1 MFAKLLKHD
10 WRATAG
16 TLGILSLAALG
27 ASLLAGGALFCLTR
41 FDEELT
47 GMAVAGLALSM
58 VFLCLAL
65 VAYSVAVQIIQLVRF
80 YKSRFTDEGYL
91 TFTLPVNSHQIFLS
105 AFLNMLIWS
114 VLSSVVL
121 IVSVGLILLIGLP
134 WDQINETMGQ
144 IQQAQ
149 ITELLEEIYSFYGFK
164 IDGTFIGFQIL
175 QIIVNSLYGIV
186 MMLTCITVGAVAA
199 KKHKIIA
206 AFVAYYVI
214 SFLTGMVG
222 NILSVGTSIDNMDH
236 YLSSMLG
243 SAADSMQSMYQ
254 MALQNMSL
262 TIVWEIV
269 LIVAGYFLS
278 TYLMKRKLNLP

>member
-65 VAYSVAVQIIQLVRF
+65 AAYSVAVQIIQLVRF

>member
-16 TLGILSLAALG
+16 TLGILSLAVLG
-27 ASLLAGGALFCLTR
+27 VALLAGGALFCLSH
-41 FDEELT
+41 FEEELT

-65 VAYSVAVQIIQLVRF
+65 FAYAAAVQIIQLVRF

-91 TFTLPVNSHQIFLS
+91 TFTLPVHSHHIFLS

-114 VLSSVVL
+114 VLSGVVL
-121 IVSVGLILLIGLP
+121 IISVGLMLLIGLP

-144 IQQAQ
+144 MPQA
-149 ITELLEEIYSFYGFK
+149 ELSAILEEIYSFYGFK
-164 IDGTFIGFQIL
+164 IDGTFIGLQIL
-175 QIIVNSLYGIV
+175 QLVVNSLYGIV
-186 MMLTCITVGAVAA
+186 MMLTCITVGAVIA

-206 AFVAYYVI
+206 AFVAYYAI

-222 NILSVGTSIDNMDH
+222 NILSVGTSIDNMDQ

-243 SAADSMQSMYQ
+243 SATDSMQGMYQ

-262 TIVWEIV
+262 TIAWEIV

-278 TYLMKRKLNLP
+278 THLMKRKLNLP

>member
-27 ASLLAGGALFCLTR
+27 ASLLAGGALFCLTH
-41 FDEELT
+41 FEEELT

-65 VAYSVAVQIIQLVRF
+65 AAYSVAVQIIQLVRF